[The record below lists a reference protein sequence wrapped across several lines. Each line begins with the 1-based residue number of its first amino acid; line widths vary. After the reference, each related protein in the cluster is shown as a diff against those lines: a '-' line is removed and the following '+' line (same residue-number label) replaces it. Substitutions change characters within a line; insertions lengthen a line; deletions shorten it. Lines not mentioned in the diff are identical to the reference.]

1 MYSAASKRCIV
12 LLAVTLG
19 GGAFLSPLYSQSL
32 RKRAQGA
39 HTLFRQEVQKKQK
52 DFRKEA
58 NRKYMEFMRQ
68 KWISLGMNPPVRIPP
83 VLPVPILE
91 LDDFDPEL
99 EPVEIDYREVITLP
113 KPQPQPQPISPIP
126 EVVDPTPN
134 YLAFT
139 FYGTACQV
147 RVPEPEIVPLNRVEE
162 NHIADVWNHFCEDKY
177 NNLLCDCIGIRQ
189 QMQLSDWAYLSMLG
203 ILSKQYLG
211 NGNEAIVLW
220 AYLLTQTGYQVRMAY
235 NGNRMY
241 LLAASVD
248 RLSGMPYYTIG
259 GEPFYLVSAETGY
272 EPGSL
277 NVMTYPFDGEK
288 KLDMKIYNLHKFTWK
303 PTEKRR
309 MTSKLNPEISVE
321 LSVNK
326 NLVDFYDKYPK
337 AYTIPDPDGVS
348 CWKYYANAPF
358 SEEVK
363 RELYPVLRKAIA
375 GKGQIEAANM
385 IIHFMQTTLVYGYD
399 DEIWGYDRPFFAEET
414 LFYPYCDCE
423 DRAILF
429 SRLVRDLL
437 HLDVVLLYL
446 PGHLAAATAFT
457 EPLNA
462 PYYLIDGRKYYYCE
476 PTVSPHADVGWM
488 PEKFKN
494 VSPIVVKLK

>member
-1 MYSAASKRCIV
+1 MFLTII
-12 LLAVTLG
+12 LWGT
-19 GGAFLSPLYSQSL
+19 FLSPLYGQSL
-32 RKRAQGA
+32 RERAQGA
-39 HTLFRQEVQKKQK
+39 YTKFRQEVQKKQK
-52 DFRKEA
+52 DFREKI
-58 NRKYMEFMRQ
+58 NHKYTEFMRQ
-68 KWISLGMNPPVRIPP
+68 KWISLGMNPPIKTPP
-83 VLPVPILE
+83 VTPIPIFE
-91 LDDFDPEL
+91 LDDLDSDPK
-99 EPVEIDYREVITLP
+99 PIKIDYKDVVTLP
-113 KPQPQPQPISPIP
+113 KPQPQPKPIYPIP
-126 EVVDPTPN
+126 EMIDSTPN
-134 YLAFT
+134 YLDFT
-139 FYGTACQV
+139 FYGTTCQV
-147 RVPEPEIVPLNRVEE
+147 RIPKPEVIILDKVEE
-162 NHIADVWNHFCEDKY
+162 NCIADMWNHFCEDKY
-177 NNLLCDCIGIRQ
+177 NNLLYDCIGIRQ

-203 ILSKQYLG
+203 TLSKQYLG

-235 NGNRMY
+235 NGNQMY
-241 LLAASVD
+241 LLIASVD
-248 RLSGMPYYTIG
+248 RLSDMSYYTIDE
-259 GEPFYLVSAETGY
+259 EPFYLVSVNVGN
-272 EPGSL
+272 EPNNL
-277 NVMTYPFDGEK
+277 KVMPHPFDGEK
-288 KLDMKIYNLHKFTWK
+288 KLDMKIYNLHKFAWK
-303 PTEKRR
+303 PTKKRN

-358 SEEVK
+358 SEEIK
-363 RELYPVLRKAIA
+363 KELYPVLRKAIA

-385 IIHFMQTTLVYGYD
+385 IIHFMQTTLVYGLD

-476 PTVSPHADVGWM
+476 PTASPYADVGWI
-488 PEKFKN
+488 PKDFKN
-494 VSPIVVKLK
+494 VNPIVIKLK